1 MKIIKIEDKF
11 YQEFKVV
18 MVPTKN
24 PNCLR
29 KNQLWTHSNDG
40 GKTVQ
45 LCGIFGTYQPV
56 SPKELEGYCI
66 PQELCF
72 LSDEGIKEGD
82 LFLKMYPEGF
92 VIYESN
98 EKEYISKCTST
109 YEVDSIKYSD
119 KSYNFIHKKLCK
131 KIIASTDKLNIHAN
145 ISDSYRTSNCL
156 PQIPITFI
164 NHFYNQY
171 IIGNIID
178 KVLVEV
184 ELYSIDF
191 SIDFSEKFIDFML
204 DETNYPII
212 KLNKSHEISNCLVE
226 LKKSN
231 YTIEEL
237 LLFGRKVYEKYTKN
251 ETMENFL
258 DRWIKERLNSYKKL

>member
-1 MKIIKIEDKF
+1 MKIIKIENKF

-29 KNQLWTHSNDG
+29 KNQLWTHSNDR
-40 GKTVQ
+40 GKTVK

-72 LSDEGIKEGD
+72 LSDEKIKEGD
-82 LFLKMYPEGF
+82 LFLRVHPTGF

-98 EKEYISKCTST
+98 EEEYISKCTGT

-119 KSYNFIHKKLCK
+119 KGYNFIHKKLCK
-131 KIIASTDKLNIHAN
+131 KIVASTDKLNIHPN
-145 ISDSYRTSNCL
+145 ISDSYRAANCL
-156 PQIPITFI
+156 PQIPVTFI
-164 NHFYNQY
+164 NYFYNQY

-184 ELYSIDF
+184 ELYPINYSVSFLI
-191 SIDFSEKFIDFML
+191 FIDFTL

-212 KLNKSHEISNCLVE
+212 KLNESHEISNCLVE

-231 YTIEEL
+231 YTTEEL
-237 LLFGRKVYEKYTKN
+237 LIFGREVYEKYTKN

-258 DRWIKERLNSYKKL
+258 DEWIKKRLNSYKKL